1 MQDIPK
7 AQWVCWWWLWVGV
20 PTADYSAFKIENG
33 RYEYLDAGG
42 TSEKGKRQVYVIDDG
57 KLGNVGG
64 TAEDILWELV

>member
-1 MQDIPK
+1 M
-7 AQWVCWWWLWVGV
+7 GV